1 MKHLVTAYR
10 GVIRAL
16 HERPEMLQLP
26 QKLRNLHD
34 MTALHISERP

>member
-1 MKHLVTAYR
+1 MKHLITAYR

-26 QKLRNLHD
+26 QKAEKPSRHD
-34 MTALHISERP
+34 SFTHF